1 MDPTPEQSNPPPNVP
16 HATRNTQHA
25 TRNTQETPSAEPN
38 NRSPITHH
46 ASRITRY
53 ASIYSA
59 LWKNSV
65 TRELIF
71 KSNFLLW
78 IIVELLW
85 FGLQLSFIGVL
96 YLHTDRIGSW
106 TKWQVVMLI
115 GASHFIQQLYQAFFL
130 INCTN
135 LSELVRTGKLDF
147 LLLLPVNTRFV
158 VSLRQ
163 VDLGAFVNATFALA
177 TVAYA
182 LHMAYTTHE
191 IASLPTAL
199 QLFGFVVLCIVGI
212 VIHYSLMFLLATIS
226 FWTVRAQGIVWGY
239 YNLFN
244 IARMPD
250 EAFRGLFKAVFTF
263 AIPMLLVSNVPAR
276 VLVKPATSLK
286 WSLLLVAMSVLCFAI
301 SEWGWRASLRR
312 YTSASS

>member
-1 MDPTPEQSNPPPNVP
+1 MNRTERELPEKGT
-16 HATRNTQHA
+16 AGFR
-25 TRNTQETPSAEPN
+25 
-38 NRSPITHH
+38 
-46 ASRITRY
+46 ASSVARY
-53 ASIYSA
+53 LRVYAA

-65 TRELIF
+65 TREMIF
-71 KSNFLLW
+71 KSDFLLL

-96 YLHTDRIGSW
+96 YLHTDHIGSW

-115 GASHFIQQLYQAFFL
+115 GASSFIQQLYQAFFL

-182 LHMAYTTHE
+182 LHMAYTT
-191 IASLPTAL
+191 
-199 QLFGFVVLCIVGI
+199 
-212 VIHYSLMFLLATIS
+212 
-226 FWTVRAQGIVWGY
+226 
-239 YNLFN
+239 
-244 IARMPD
+244 
-250 EAFRGLFKAVFTF
+250 
-263 AIPMLLVSNVPAR
+263 
-276 VLVKPATSLK
+276 
-286 WSLLLVAMSVLCFAI
+286 
-301 SEWGWRASLRR
+301 
-312 YTSASS
+312 

>member
-1 MDPTPEQSNPPPNVP
+1 MNPVSKVANPK
-16 HATRNTQHA
+16 
-25 TRNTQETPSAEPN
+25 SDAEN
-38 NRSPITHH
+38 ATHH
-46 ASRITRY
+46 GPFHTSRLARY
-53 ASIYSA
+53 LNIYVA

-65 TRELIF
+65 TRETMF
-71 KSNFLLW
+71 KGNFLLW
-78 IIVELLW
+78 IIVEFLW

-96 YLHTDRIGSW
+96 YLHTENIGSW

-115 GASHFIQQLYQAFFL
+115 GGSHFIQQTFQAFFL

-163 VDLGAFVNATFALA
+163 VDLGAFVNAASGLAVMAYAARQLHYVPTITHVFGFFAL
-177 TVAYA
+177 
-182 LHMAYTTHE
+182 
-191 IASLPTAL
+191 SLA
-199 QLFGFVVLCIVGI
+199 GV

-250 EAFRGLFKAVFTF
+250 EAFQGLFKAVFTF
-263 AIPMLLVSNVPAR
+263 VLPMLLVSNVPVRLVVNKFTPGTA
-276 VLVKPATSLK
+276 VLLIFMAL
-286 WSLLLVAMSVLCFAI
+286 ACAI
-301 SEWGWRASLRR
+301 VSELGWRASLRR